1 MKEIIYNYD
10 LLDDELINNK
20 VERVKALIINSK
32 DEILFGYS
40 DNTYQFVGG
49 HVEDGE
55 NLMEALTREIREES
69 GIILNNLKI
78 LPFLKIK
85 YYSKNYPKD
94 GVNTITINNYF
105 IVRTDLVPNL
115 DNIALTD
122 REINDGYTLKYI
134 AKDKAIDILKE
145 SLKVANKVNPVL
157 DTIEAILEFI
167 KISCENGN
175 KEEWQ

>member
-10 LLDDELINNK
+10 LLDQELINNK
-20 VERVKALIINSK
+20 VERVKALIINSR

-55 NLMEALTREIREES
+55 DLMDALTREIREES
-69 GIILNNLKI
+69 GINLSNLDI

-94 GVNTITINNYF
+94 GINTLTINNYF
-105 IVRTDLVPNL
+105 IIRTDLEPNL
-115 DNIALTD
+115 DNVALTD
-122 REINDGYTLKYI
+122 REKDDGYTLKYV
-134 AKDKAIDILKE
+134 AKDKAIDILND
-145 SLKVANKVNPVL
+145 SLGGANKVNPVL

-167 KISCENGN
+167 KISEDNMN